1 MENKLRRWGDGVGV
15 APEERT
21 PEEYLL

>member
-1 MENKLRRWGDGVGV
+1 MENKLRRWGDGMGV